1 MKRILAVILALLL
14 LTAVAAGCS
23 ARSGPDIGFGGE
35 DRSEAPSMPDDMM
48 QDGDSAA
55 PGRGAEADMPPAAQL
70 GQDVSTGGTGNK
82 VIKSGH
88 MTLETLEFEDTT
100 EAIQRRVQQQGGFME
115 SSSIQ
120 GVSRQERTMPSLRR
134 AQFKVRIPSQ
144 LFEQFL
150 LDMGDLGNVIREEKF
165 GRDISAEYF
174 DTEGRVRSL
183 RVQEDRLLAILA
195 EAEKLQDILELEREL
210 SRVRYELERLTVTL
224 RQWDSL
230 VDFSTLD
237 ITVQEVQELKLVEPV
252 PVTLWEKMA
261 QGFNASLRNAG
272 RVLEFMA
279 LFVVSALPFLVLFG
293 LIGLAVYGI
302 VRLILRKKA

>member
-1 MKRILAVILALLL
+1 MKRIWAAMLALLL
-14 LTAVAAGCS
+14 LAILAAGCS
-23 ARSGPDIGFGGE
+23 ARS
-35 DRSEAPSMPDDMM
+35 DRDHS
-48 QDGDSAA
+48 GAA
-55 PGRGAEADMPPAAQL
+55 PAETQAMGGQQGSDFAAPDRAPEADVPPAARL
-70 GQDVSTGGTGNK
+70 GQDVLAGGLGNK
-82 VIKSGH
+82 IIKSGH
-88 MTLETLEFEDTT
+88 MTLETLEFEETT

-120 GVSRQERTMPSLRR
+120 GVSRLERAGASLRR
-134 AQFKVRIPSQ
+134 AQFKVRIPSR

-150 LDMGDLGNVIREEKF
+150 LDMGDLGNVIWEEKF

-210 SRVRYELERLTVTL
+210 SRVRHELERLTVTL

-230 VDFSTLD
+230 IDFSTLD
-237 ITVQEVQELKLVEPV
+237 ITVQEVREIKVVEPV

-261 QGFNASLRNAG
+261 QGFTASLRNAG

-279 LFVVSALPFLVLFG
+279 VFVISALPFLVLSGIF
-293 LIGLAVYGI
+293 GLAVYGI
-302 VRLILRKKA
+302 VRLILRKKVQ